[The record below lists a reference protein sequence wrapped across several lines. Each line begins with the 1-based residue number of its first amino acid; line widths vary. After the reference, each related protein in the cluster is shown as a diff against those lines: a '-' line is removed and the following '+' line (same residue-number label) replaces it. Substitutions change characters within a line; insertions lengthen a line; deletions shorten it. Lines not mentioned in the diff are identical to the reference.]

1 MSGKLIV
8 QGVSQFAGFA
18 GMVTVFIDGKK
29 VDTVK
34 PSQDITIPVSQK
46 CVLTAKNLVGM
57 SNDTIQIDDNTRTV
71 VKCDYNNRTGRIS
84 LTMVSEEPFASNN
97 ANTETP
103 IYEIQGVR
111 GRSIKVFSDKCV
123 ISTKAG
129 IGSFIT
135 GNLTD
140 GEKTIYYVDC
150 VGVQFRRSGVMIGYL
165 QLETAS
171 AMMNN
176 KGDNFFNEN
185 SFTFDTSTVS
195 NEQMEEVAEYVKRKI
210 QECKT
215 AKTAPVTVAA
225 TSAADEL
232 KKFKEL
238 LDMGVITQEEFD
250 AKKKQLLGL

>member
-1 MSGKLIV
+1 MSGKLVV
-8 QGVSQFAGFA
+8 QGVSQFAGLA
-18 GMVTVFIDGKK
+18 GTVTIFIDGKK

-34 PSQDITIPVSQK
+34 PGQDVTIPIAQK
-46 CVLTAKNLVGM
+46 CVLTVKNLAGM
-57 SNDTIQIDDNTRTV
+57 SKDSFQIEDNMRTV
-71 VKCDYNNRTGRIS
+71 VKCDYSNRNGHIN
-84 LTMVSEEPFASNN
+84 LTMVSTEPYEGASSY
-97 ANTETP
+97 TETP
-103 IYEIQGVR
+103 IYAIQGVR

-140 GEKTIYYVDC
+140 GEKTIYYIDC
-150 VGVQFRRSGVMIGYL
+150 VGVQFRRSGTMIGYL